1 MRDWNVV
8 VTVRE
13 GGFVPACRLLEPY
26 GLVKKSEFF
35 NILTMRAD
43 DPRWL
48 LVELHRQ
55 LAGSTAIAGW
65 IARFMPLERFFTFQ
79 APGEFETH
87 ARDAVSAWLP
97 RLAGRSFHV
106 RMHRRGF
113 KGKMSSMEE
122 ERLLDTFLLE
132 RLAEAGTPGRL
143 VFDDPDGIITVETLG
158 TRCGLALWERQEL
171 ARFPLLHLD

>member
-8 VTVRE
+8 VTVHG

-48 LVELHRQ
+48 LDELHRQ
-55 LAGSTAIAGW
+55 LAESPEIAGW
-65 IARFMPLERFFTFQ
+65 IARFMPLERFFAYQ
-79 APGEFETH
+79 SADEFE
-87 ARDAVSAWLP
+87 ARAREAVTTWLD
-97 RLAGRSFHV
+97 RLAGSSFHV

-113 KGKMSSMEE
+113 KGRISSMEE
-122 ERLLDTFLLE
+122 EHFLDRFLLE
-132 RLAEAGTPGRL
+132 RLAEGGNPARL
-143 VFDDPDGIITVETLG
+143 AFDDPDAIITVETLG
-158 TRCGLALWERQEL
+158 TRCGLAIWGRDEL